1 MSGKKVTNLVIMA
14 VMAFALILAIQGILG
29 VLDKF
34 KSDEP
39 GDQGVPSTMIP
50 LLPAFGQF
58 LPQGITQ
65 EDIKKI
71 SSVLG
76 DETISELQEQLGQA
90 ISDQELQ
97 KVLKQAEAL
106 ACSFQGGS
114 WDVVKETCN

>member
-65 EDIKKI
+65 L
-71 SSVLG
+71 VLFWVMKPSPG
-76 DETISELQEQLGQA
+76 CKSN
-90 ISDQELQ
+90 
-97 KVLKQAEAL
+97 
-106 ACSFQGGS
+106 
-114 WDVVKETCN
+114 WVKR

>member
-14 VMAFALILAIQGILG
+14 VSAFALILAIQGVLG

-39 GDQGVPSTMIP
+39 AEQGVPSTIIP
-50 LLPAFGQF
+50 LLPAYGQD
-58 LPQGITQ
+58 LPQDLTQ
-65 EDIKKI
+65 EDIEKI
-71 SSVLG
+71 SSALG
-76 DETISELQEQLGQA
+76 GETIAGLQEQLGQG

-97 KVLKQAEAL
+97 KTLKQAEAL

-114 WDVVKETCN
+114 WDFVREICN

>member
-1 MSGKKVTNLVIMA
+1 MSGKKVTNLAIMA

-39 GDQGVPSTMIP
+39 GDQGESSTMIQ
-50 LLPAFGQF
+50 LLPALGQF

-76 DETISELQEQLGQA
+76 GETIYGLQEQLGQA

-114 WDVVKETCN
+114 WDVVREICN